1 MGQRPKPLAGLKV
14 LDLTRLLPGPLCTLH
29 LADMGAEVI
38 KVEDTGAGDYSRSL
52 GALKTEM
59 SPFFH
64 LANRNKKS
72 IALDLRNADGREV
85 FLKLATDADIIV
97 ESFRP
102 GVVDK
107 LGVGYEAVKA
117 INPRIVYCAISGY
130 GQDGP
135 WKDKAGHDLNYLSV
149 AGIAEQIGGREGGPV
164 QANFQIADLAGGTLS
179 AAMGIL
185 AAVVD
190 ATRTGQGRFV
200 DVSMTDC
207 SFAHGIIQLAS
218 LNTFGGTV
226 PRGRDM
232 LTGGLPCYG
241 IYETADGGHM
251 GVGSLEKK
259 FWDMVCDTLGR
270 PDLKEKH
277 TVYGEEADQVRAEVA
292 AIFKTK
298 TRDEWAAIFKDVDC
312 CVTPILTMKEA
323 VAHEQLLAR
332 DMVLTLDDP
341 VDGPMT
347 EAAFPIKFSDD
358 HVEKATPAPKQG
370 ADTEDVLRGMGLT
383 DAQIAALRDKKIIL

>member
-29 LADMGAEVI
+29 LADMDADVI
-38 KVEDTGAGDYSRSL
+38 KIEDTGAGDYSRSL
-52 GALKTEM
+52 GAVKTEM

-72 IALDLRNADGREV
+72 VALDLRAEEGRAV
-85 FLKLATDADIIV
+85 FLKMAETADIIV

-107 LGVGYEAVKA
+107 LGVGYEAVNA

-149 AGIAEQIGGREGGPV
+149 AGIAEQIGGREGGPI

-218 LNTFGGTV
+218 LNTFGDTL

-232 LTGGLPCYG
+232 LTGGLPCYN

-259 FWDMVCDTLGR
+259 FWDMVCDTLER

-277 TVYGEEADQVRAEVA
+277 TIYGEEADQVRDEVA
-292 AIFKTK
+292 AIFKSK
-298 TRDEWAAIFKDVDC
+298 TRDEWTAIFKDVDC
-312 CVTPILTMKEA
+312 CVTPILSMKEA
-323 VAHEQLLAR
+323 LEHEQIKAR
-332 DMVLTLDDP
+332 QMVLTVDDP
-341 VDGPMT
+341 TDGPIK
-347 EAAFPIKFSDD
+347 EAAFPIKFSEDG
-358 HVEKATPAPKQG
+358 ENPATPAPKQG
-370 ADTEDVLRGMGLT
+370 ADTEQVLSESGLSR
-383 DAQIAALRDKKIIL
+383 AEIAALRDKKIIL

>member
-85 FLKLATDADIIV
+85 FLKLAADADIIV

-107 LGVGYEAVKA
+107 LGVGYEAVNA

-149 AGIAEQIGGREGGPV
+149 AGIAEQIGGRDGGPV

-218 LNTFGGTV
+218 LNTFGNTM

-259 FWDMVCDTLGR
+259 FWDMACDTLGR

-292 AIFKTK
+292 AIFKSK

-323 VAHEQLLAR
+323 VQHEQLQAR
-332 DMVLTLDDP
+332 NMVLTLDDP

-347 EAAFPIKFSDD
+347 EAAFPIKFSGD
-358 HVEKATPAPKQG
+358 HDVPATPAPKQG

-383 DAQIAALRDKKIIL
+383 EADIATLRDKKIIL

>member
-1 MGQRPKPLAGLKV
+1 
-14 LDLTRLLPGPLCTLH
+14 
-29 LADMGAEVI
+29 MGAEVI
-38 KVEDTGAGDYSRSL
+38 KIEDTGAGDYARSL
-52 GALKTEM
+52 GAIKTKM

-72 IALDLRNADGREV
+72 IALDLRADAGKAV
-85 FLKLATDADIIV
+85 FLKMAKDADIIV

-107 LGVGYEAVKA
+107 LGVGYATIKAV
-117 INPRIVYCAISGY
+117 NPRIVYCAISGY

-149 AGIAEQIGGREGGPV
+149 AGIAEQIGSATSGPV

-190 ATRTGQGRFV
+190 ATRTGKGRFV

-218 LNTFGGTV
+218 VNTFGDTV
-226 PRGRDM
+226 PRGHDM

-241 IYETADGGHM
+241 IYETRDGGHM

-259 FWDMVCDTLGR
+259 FWDMVCDTIER

-277 TVYGEEADQVRAEVA
+277 TVFGEEADQVRAEVA
-292 AIFKTK
+292 AIFKSK
-298 TRDEWAAIFKDVDC
+298 TRDEWAKIFENVDC
-312 CVTPILTMKEA
+312 CVTPILSMKEA
-323 VAHEQLLAR
+323 LDHEQIQAR
-332 DMVLTLDDP
+332 NMVLTVEDP
-341 VDGPMT
+341 TDGPMK

-358 HVEKATPAPKQG
+358 GEAEAAPAPIQG
-370 ADTEDVLRGMGLT
+370 ADTDSILSDCGLSESEIAVLRN
-383 DAQIAALRDKKIIL
+383 KKVIL

>member
-149 AGIAEQIGGREGGPV
+149 AGIAEQIGGREGGRSRP
-164 QANFQIADLAGGTLS
+164 IS
-179 AAMGIL
+179 RSPIWR
-185 AAVVD
+185 AV
-190 ATRTGQGRFV
+190 R
-200 DVSMTDC
+200 
-207 SFAHGIIQLAS
+207 
-218 LNTFGGTV
+218 
-226 PRGRDM
+226 
-232 LTGGLPCYG
+232 
-241 IYETADGGHM
+241 
-251 GVGSLEKK
+251 
-259 FWDMVCDTLGR
+259 
-270 PDLKEKH
+270 
-277 TVYGEEADQVRAEVA
+277 
-292 AIFKTK
+292 
-298 TRDEWAAIFKDVDC
+298 
-312 CVTPILTMKEA
+312 
-323 VAHEQLLAR
+323 
-332 DMVLTLDDP
+332 
-341 VDGPMT
+341 
-347 EAAFPIKFSDD
+347 
-358 HVEKATPAPKQG
+358 
-370 ADTEDVLRGMGLT
+370 
-383 DAQIAALRDKKIIL
+383 

>member
-1 MGQRPKPLAGLKV
+1 VGQRPKPLAGLKV

-72 IALDLRNADGREV
+72 IALDLRNDDGREV
-85 FLKLATDADIIV
+85 FLKLAADADIVV

-149 AGIAEQIGGREGGPV
+149 AGIAEQIGGRDGGPV

-218 LNTFGGTV
+218 LNTFGNTM

-259 FWDMVCDTLGR
+259 FWDMVCDTLDR

-277 TVYGEEADQVRAEVA
+277 TVYGEEADQVRDEVA
-292 AIFKTK
+292 AIFKSK

-323 VAHEQLLAR
+323 VQHEQLQAR
-332 DMVLTLDDP
+332 DMVLTVDDP

-358 HVEKATPAPKQG
+358 HIEPVTPAPKQG

-383 DAQIAALRDKKIIL
+383 EADIAALRDKKIIL

>member
-1 MGQRPKPLAGLKV
+1 VGQRPKPLAGLKV

-38 KVEDTGAGDYSRSL
+38 KIEDTGAGDYARSL
-52 GALKTEM
+52 GAIKTKM

-72 IALDLRNADGREV
+72 IALDLRADAGKAV
-85 FLKLATDADIIV
+85 FLKMAKDADIIV

-107 LGVGYEAVKA
+107 LGVGYATIKAV
-117 INPRIVYCAISGY
+117 NPRIVYCAISGY

-149 AGIAEQIGGREGGPV
+149 AGIAEQIGSATSGPV

-190 ATRTGQGRFV
+190 ATRTGKGRFV

-218 LNTFGGTV
+218 VNTFGDTV
-226 PRGRDM
+226 PRGHDM

-241 IYETADGGHM
+241 IYETRDGGHM

-259 FWDMVCDTLGR
+259 FWDMVCDTIER

-277 TVYGEEADQVRAEVA
+277 TVFGEEADQVRAEVA
-292 AIFKTK
+292 AIFKSK
-298 TRDEWAAIFKDVDC
+298 TRDEWAKIFENVDC
-312 CVTPILTMKEA
+312 CVTPILSMKEA
-323 VAHEQLLAR
+323 LDHEQIQAR
-332 DMVLTLDDP
+332 NMVLTVEDP
-341 VDGPMT
+341 TDGPMK

-358 HVEKATPAPKQG
+358 GEAEAAPAPIQG
-370 ADTEDVLRGMGLT
+370 ADTDSILSDCGLSESEIAVLRN
-383 DAQIAALRDKKIIL
+383 KKVIL